1 MMMDFNLNQI
11 ATTHFDGEGEKF
23 VTIYLND
30 YRKFSS
36 ARQIALSSHI
46 VVKKGNL
53 QPVIPNERK
62 SCAGNIS
69 SSGFF
74 VSIRLKE
81 GVSCSYDEAL
91 NLPQTIQRAARRTAR
106 PCNGDLT

>member
-46 VVKKGNL
+46 VVKRGGEIL
-53 QPVIPNERK
+53 QPVIPNVRK

-74 VSIRLKE
+74 VSIRL
-81 GVSCSYDEAL
+81 
-91 NLPQTIQRAARRTAR
+91 
-106 PCNGDLT
+106 

>member
-1 MMMDFNLNQI
+1 M
-11 ATTHFDGEGEKF
+11 
-23 VTIYLND
+23 TIYLND

-36 ARQIALSSHI
+36 ARQIALSSLI

-91 NLPQTIQRAARRTAR
+91 NFKFTADDSTGSSSDGTSLQWGLNINAQKNMRTTKILLLY
-106 PCNGDLT
+106 C